1 MRRAAGLHANEAGLD
16 LRKELVHLRALQL
29 ARHGAAV
36 FALKRMNLKIIL
48 GQIDSNSDKLLHGWS
63 PSLWRSGDHALAL

>member
-1 MRRAAGLHANEAGLD
+1 M
-16 LRKELVHLRALQL
+16 HLRALQL

-36 FALKRMNLKIIL
+36 FALKGMNLKIIL
-48 GQIDSNSDKLLHGWS
+48 GQINANPDKLLHGRS